1 MAVEILRNNDM
12 NVNKFVFSDNLPK
25 VLSKGRGKN
34 RNLIIIG
41 PYSCGKTFILNP
53 LDTFT
58 NPSNCK
64 YAFVG
69 VEKKELMLQNDLRWT
84 PEMIPWSDFLNLFEG
99 QTVHLAAPKTHFIQ
113 EIILPGD
120 IQIFAAII
128 EMVQLVD
135 RSNHVQGEN
144 AMIAARWKEVKFK
157 APISIEKQTNL
168 ESCAGCFPELIFTG
182 VEI

>member
-1 MAVEILRNNDM
+1 
-12 NVNKFVFSDNLPK
+12 
-25 VLSKGRGKN
+25 
-34 RNLIIIG
+34 
-41 PYSCGKTFILNP
+41 
-53 LDTFT
+53 
-58 NPSNCK
+58 
-64 YAFVG
+64 
-69 VEKKELMLQNDLRWT
+69 MLQNDLRWT

-128 EMVQLVD
+128 EMVQLID

-157 APISIEKQTNL
+157 APISIEKQRNL
-168 ESCAGCFPELIFTG
+168 ESCARCFPELIFNG
-182 VEI
+182 AEI